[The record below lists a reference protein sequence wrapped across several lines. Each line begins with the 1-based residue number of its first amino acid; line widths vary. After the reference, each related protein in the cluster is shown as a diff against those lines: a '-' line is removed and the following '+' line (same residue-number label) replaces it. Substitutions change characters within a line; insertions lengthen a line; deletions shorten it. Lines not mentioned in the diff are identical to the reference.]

1 MQILQTIL
9 PLVMAIGT
17 AMMIDRLTE
26 AKGLLPPNFRVAA
39 DTGAATGSLAV
50 RQRAILLRSAA
61 MGVVSLV
68 LWIGVFAPL
77 SFLGRQPETS
87 PQNLSTPDL
96 FVLHS
101 IFLAGLAV
109 WYLLGF
115 VGSGR
120 DAGTAWVEQ
129 LGLDV
134 GGPGRRGLT
143 REIGI
148 GLAAGVAGW
157 LGVIAALFAIAAL
170 LYLLGAESMLPTRAP
185 EIITWVVALPVG
197 VRVALSLSA
206 GVVEELF
213 FRGFLQPRIGIVLSS
228 VLFVLAHLSYDQ
240 PFLLIGV
247 ALLSVLFAF
256 LVRWRQ
262 SIWAAVVAHA
272 TFDAIQLLIVIPRA
286 LDLLEREES
295 GLVALVIGGLAGL

>member
-1 MQILQTIL
+1 MQILQTML

-17 AMMIDRLTE
+17 AMAIDRLTE
-26 AKGLLPPNFRVAA
+26 AKGLLPPNFRFETDAEA
-39 DTGAATGSLAV
+39 GSGGLAG

-61 MGVVSLV
+61 MGVVALV
-68 LWIGVFAPL
+68 LWIGVFTPL
-77 SFLGRQPETS
+77 SFLGRQSEVS
-87 PQNLSTPDL
+87 PQNLSIPDL

-101 IFLAGLAV
+101 IFLAGLAA

-129 LGLDV
+129 LGLGV
-134 GGPGRRGLT
+134 RRPGRRGLA

-157 LGVIAALFAIAAL
+157 LGVIAVLFAIAAL
-170 LYLLGAESMLPTRAP
+170 LYLLGAESILPTRAP

-197 VRVALSLSA
+197 VRIALSLSA

-213 FRGFLQPRIGIVLSS
+213 FRGFLQPRVGIVLSS
-228 VLFVLAHLSYDQ
+228 ILFVLAHLSYDQ

-247 ALLSVLFAF
+247 ALLSLLFAF

-262 SIWAAVVAHA
+262 SLWAAVVAHA

-286 LDLLEREES
+286 LDLLERDES
-295 GLVALVIGGLAGL
+295 GLVALAAGRLAGL